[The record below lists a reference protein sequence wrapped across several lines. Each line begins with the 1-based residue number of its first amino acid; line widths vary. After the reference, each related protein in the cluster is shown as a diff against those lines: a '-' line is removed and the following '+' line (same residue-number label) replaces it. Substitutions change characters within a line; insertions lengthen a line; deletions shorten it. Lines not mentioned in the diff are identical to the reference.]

1 MQMPAIKKIYLLF
14 ISAILIA
21 IFNFNTGCGIY
32 GFADVS
38 IPDTVKTI
46 RINLNENRAPYVN
59 PQLSPGLTERLKQKI
74 ISQTRLSQ
82 TNSDDAHYDV
92 LGYISDYSVST
103 TGVSNKTEVTNR
115 LTVSVHITFKRSAN
129 TPPEE
134 FDVSRNF
141 EFSARQTLQTAQ
153 SQLLDEMVR
162 SLADDIFNRLFSNW

>member
-1 MQMPAIKKIYLLF
+1 MPAIKKIYFLL

-21 IFNFNTGCGIY
+21 IFNVNSGCGIY

-46 RINLNENRAPYVN
+46 RINFIDNRAPYVN

-74 ISQTRLSQ
+74 INQTRLSQ
-82 TNSDDAHYDV
+82 TNSDNAHYDV
-92 LGYISDYSVST
+92 AGYVSDYSVST
-103 TGVSNKTEVTNR
+103 TGVTNKTEVTNR
-115 LTVSVHITFKRSAN
+115 LTVSVHITFLRSPNLPA
-129 TPPEE
+129 EE

-141 EFSARQTLQTAQ
+141 EFSASQTLQTAQ

-162 SLADDIFNRLFSNW
+162 SLTDDIFNRLFSNW

>member
-1 MQMPAIKKIYLLF
+1 MAKKIYFLF
-14 ISAILIA
+14 LSAILIA
-21 IFNFNTGCGIY
+21 ILNFNSGCSY

-38 IPDTVKTI
+38 IPDTIKTI

-59 PQLSPGLTERLKQKI
+59 PQLSPSLTERLKQKI
-74 ISQTRLSQ
+74 NNQTRLSQ
-82 TNSDDAHYDV
+82 TNSEEAHYDV
-92 LGYISDYSVST
+92 VGYISDYSVST

-115 LTVSVHITFKRSAN
+115 LTVSVHISFRRSAN
-129 TPPEE
+129 APEE

-153 SQLLDEMVR
+153 SQLLDEIVR

>member
-1 MQMPAIKKIYLLF
+1 MRVIKKISLVY
-14 ISAILIA
+14 ISIILIA
-21 IFNFNTGCGIY
+21 IFHFNSGCGIY

-46 RINLNENRAPYVN
+46 RINFIDNRAPYVN

-74 ISQTRLSQ
+74 INQTKLSQ
-82 TNSDDAHYDV
+82 TNSDNAHYEV
-92 LGYISDYSVST
+92 AGYVSDYSVST
-103 TGVSNKTEVTNR
+103 TGVTNKTEVTNR
-115 LTVSVHITFKRSAN
+115 LTVSVHISFRRSAN

-141 EFSARQTLQTAQ
+141 EFSATQTLQTAQ

-162 SLADDIFNRLFSNW
+162 SLTDDIFNRLFSNW